1 MAAVAATSLSP
12 LSRALVQQG
21 RLVQV
26 DANAIQIEAT
36 KSGVSFIEQLTASKK
51 LSGKDVALFAAHTF
65 GVPLLDLA

>member
-36 KSGVSFIEQLTASKK
+36 KSGVSFIEQLKI
-51 LSGKDVALFAAHTF
+51 GRAH
-65 GVPLLDLA
+65 V